1 MTSTPAAPSVA
12 LRPATPAD
20 EPLLA
25 AVYASTREAELAQMP
40 FTAEQKTSFLAQQFA
55 AQSHHYAQYTDTT
68 FDVVLVDG
76 VPSGRLI
83 VGRWA
88 DQLRIVDI
96 ALLAPVRGRGIG
108 HGLVSGVIDEAEQR
122 GVPTTIYVE
131 RFNPAQRLYA
141 RLGFELAQEDDG
153 GIYLFLERRPTSR
166 PHAPRAQPNTAS

>member
-1 MTSTPAAPSVA
+1 MTGAATAPSVG
-12 LRPATPAD
+12 LRPATPDDA
-20 EPLLA
+20 PFLA

-40 FTAEQKTSFLAQQFA
+40 FTADEKAAFLAQQFA
-55 AQSHHYAQYTDTT
+55 AQSHHYAQYADTT

-76 VPSGRLI
+76 VPGGRLI

-96 ALLAPVRGRGIG
+96 ALLPHARDRGIG
-108 HGLVSGVIDEAEQR
+108 HGLVSDVIAEGEAR
-122 GVPTTIYVE
+122 GVATTIYVE

-153 GIYLFLERRPTSR
+153 GIYLFLERRPAGR
-166 PHAPRAQPNTAS
+166 PGAPRATPNAA